1 MIDRVREQAL
11 LLQRVVRV
19 LGRYSLQSVRRVRI
33 FRRLSL
39 IRTFFEVA
47 AMSLSEA
54 RFHDLVDETQE
65 KLEDIF
71 DESDLDID
79 MENSAGVLT
88 VKFEN
93 GSQLIFSRQEPLRQL
108 WLAAVSGG
116 FHFDYDEESERW
128 MCDKSEEQLG
138 EMLERIVKQQAG
150 ADFDF
155 EGL

>member
-1 MIDRVREQAL
+1 
-11 LLQRVVRV
+11 
-19 LGRYSLQSVRRVRI
+19 
-33 FRRLSL
+33 
-39 IRTFFEVA
+39 
-47 AMSLSEA
+47 MSLTEA
-54 RFHDLVDETQE
+54 RFHDLVDATQQT
-65 KLEDIF
+65 LEDVF
-71 DESDLDID
+71 DDSGLDID
-79 MENSAGVLT
+79 LESSAGVLT

-138 EMLERIVKQQAG
+138 EMLERIVKLQA
-150 ADFDF
+150 DVVLDF

>member
-1 MIDRVREQAL
+1 
-11 LLQRVVRV
+11 
-19 LGRYSLQSVRRVRI
+19 
-33 FRRLSL
+33 
-39 IRTFFEVA
+39 
-47 AMSLSEA
+47 MSLSEA

-88 VKFEN
+88 VKFES

-150 ADFDF
+150 AEFDF

>member
-1 MIDRVREQAL
+1 
-11 LLQRVVRV
+11 
-19 LGRYSLQSVRRVRI
+19 
-33 FRRLSL
+33 
-39 IRTFFEVA
+39 
-47 AMSLSEA
+47 MSLTEA
-54 RFHDLVDETQE
+54 RFHDLVDATQQT
-65 KLEDIF
+65 LEDVF
-71 DESDLDID
+71 DDSELDID
-79 MENSAGVLT
+79 LESSAGVLS

-138 EMLERIVKQQAG
+138 EMLERIVETQAG
-150 ADFDF
+150 VKLDF

>member
-1 MIDRVREQAL
+1 
-11 LLQRVVRV
+11 
-19 LGRYSLQSVRRVRI
+19 
-33 FRRLSL
+33 
-39 IRTFFEVA
+39 
-47 AMSLSEA
+47 MSLTEA
-54 RFHDLVDETQE
+54 RFHDLVDATQQT
-65 KLEDIF
+65 LEDVF
-71 DESDLDID
+71 DDSGLDID
-79 MENSAGVLT
+79 LEISAGVLT

-150 ADFDF
+150 VEFDF

>member
-1 MIDRVREQAL
+1 M
-11 LLQRVVRV
+11 
-19 LGRYSLQSVRRVRI
+19 
-33 FRRLSL
+33 
-39 IRTFFEVA
+39 
-47 AMSLSEA
+47 
-54 RFHDLVDETQE
+54 
-65 KLEDIF
+65 
-71 DESDLDID
+71 
-79 MENSAGVLT
+79 LT

-93 GSQLIFSRQEPLRQL
+93 CTALIFSRQEPLRQL

-150 ADFDF
+150 VELDF

>member
-1 MIDRVREQAL
+1 
-11 LLQRVVRV
+11 
-19 LGRYSLQSVRRVRI
+19 
-33 FRRLSL
+33 
-39 IRTFFEVA
+39 
-47 AMSLSEA
+47 MSLTEA
-54 RFHDLVDETQE
+54 RFHDLVDATQE

-71 DESDLDID
+71 DDSELDVDLES
-79 MENSAGVLT
+79 SAGVLT
-88 VKFEN
+88 VKFEG

-138 EMLERIVKQQAG
+138 EMLERIVKQQAD
-150 ADFDF
+150 ADLDF

>member
-1 MIDRVREQAL
+1 
-11 LLQRVVRV
+11 
-19 LGRYSLQSVRRVRI
+19 
-33 FRRLSL
+33 
-39 IRTFFEVA
+39 
-47 AMSLSEA
+47 MSLTEA
-54 RFHDLVDETQE
+54 RFHDLVDATQQT
-65 KLEDIF
+65 LEDVF
-71 DESDLDID
+71 DDSGLDID
-79 MENSAGVLT
+79 LESSAGVLT

-138 EMLERIVKQQAG
+138 EMLERIVKQQA
-150 ADFDF
+150 DVVLDF

>member
-1 MIDRVREQAL
+1 MLNMMASSRAGSLPQVSLSFAITEARPYLAALEREQTL
-11 LLQRVVRV
+11 
-19 LGRYSLQSVRRVRI
+19 
-33 FRRLSL
+33 
-39 IRTFFEVA
+39 FEVA
-47 AMSLSEA
+47 AMSLTEA
-54 RFHDLVDETQE
+54 RFHDLVDATQQT
-65 KLEDIF
+65 LEDVF
-71 DESDLDID
+71 DECDLDID
-79 MENSAGVLT
+79 LESSAGVLT

-138 EMLERIVKQQAG
+138 EMLERIVKQQA
-150 ADFDF
+150 DVELDF